1 MNMENI
7 KSAFNSTKSFVLRYL
22 WVVVFLGGVSLAL
35 DYFFELDPINNFA
48 FLYIVPFFLFLVVC
62 YFTAE
67 ITTDPSDDTKLRSL
81 VRGVL
86 ALGYGFLIVVLC
98 VAIWIMFVS
107 TTNNDIESDKKQR
120 TEQGNQPQLE
130 QENKQPSTNSFTPW
144 IVLGCEYKSNSG
156 ENNKTIVPVT
166 SPLDGENYCGERTP
180 QRLIVMGGIL
190 TGCSLTNT
198 CPAAQ
203 LPEISAEDLGDINR
217 CTTGISEYVELLKG
231 ELSLSLPEEVEEEI
245 NLCPEDSVLR
255 DIRQRM
261 VNTRDKIQALEIR
274 KRHFEANHSAELANL
289 KGELKIYGFLEDL
302 VSTRQRTLAT
312 FNEQTSLP
320 NQLPAE
326 LIVGGIVV
334 PAYFVFCAL
343 LGAMIAMARKLPEFQ
358 ARLVINC
365 GDEAPAQKSF
375 RGQNYSPL
383 YPMDIPELVLFQMI
397 QVVSAPILA
406 ILAYGYLS
414 DGILSDFTAISIGF
428 AAGFSSEWVLVMVR
442 NITDRLAGATPKQPQ
457 NIAVTT
463 TLGASKPPEVLLASG
478 VAAIGSTL
486 ILRQDAETFTVGQLF
501 TLMAIDG
508 ETLTVQELNGTKTL
522 VKEKTFFDL
531 YSGMT
536 DGDFVRF
543 SPSGKLDG

>member
-1 MNMENI
+1 MENI
-7 KSAFNSTKSFVLRYL
+7 KSVFISTKSFVLRYL
-22 WVVVFLGGVSLAL
+22 WVVVFLGGVTLAL
-35 DYFFELDPINNFA
+35 DYFFELNTENNLVL
-48 FLYIVPFFLFLVVC
+48 LYIVPFFLFLVVC

-107 TTNNDIESDKKQR
+107 TQNNDLESD
-120 TEQGNQPQLE
+120 
-130 QENKQPSTNSFTPW
+130 NKQPSTNSFTPW
-144 IVLGCEYKSNSG
+144 VVLGCEYKSDRG
-156 ENNKTIVPVT
+156 ENSKTIVPVT
-166 SPLDGENYCGERTP
+166 SPLDGENYCGDRTP
-180 QRLIVMGGIL
+180 QRLIVMGAIL

-203 LPEISAEDLGDINR
+203 LPQVSAEDLVDINK
-217 CTTGISEYVELLKG
+217 CTTGVSNNVAALLG
-231 ELSLSLPEEVEEEI
+231 LMGQGSALPESAKSLV

-261 VNTRDKIQALEIR
+261 VNTRDRIQALEIR
-274 KRHFEANHSAELANL
+274 QRHFEANYRPELTNL
-289 KGELKIYGFLEDL
+289 NKELKIYSFLDDL

-312 FNEQTSLP
+312 FTEQTSLP
-320 NQLPAE
+320 NQLPAQ

-414 DGILSDFTAISIGF
+414 DDILSDFTAISVGF

-463 TLGASKPPEVLLASG
+463 PPVASQPPEVQLASG
-478 VAAIGSTL
+478 VAVIGSTL

-501 TLMAIDG
+501 LLTAIEGDM
-508 ETLTVQELNGTKTL
+508 LTVKELNGSKTL
-522 VKEKTFFDL
+522 VKEKNFFDL

-536 DGDFVRF
+536 DGDFVSL